1 MADTTLNAAI
11 SEVQATD
18 TGMSWLRLAIAI
30 PVGAAITFSL
40 FILMTILIA
49 TGEKAFDEKD
59 KGPSI
64 DFVRV
69 KRDER
74 SDTLDRRLPQ
84 KLPPPVAPPP
94 PPMQQTAS
102 LRPTN
107 SGISMPVPEVGA
119 GAVLGGLS
127 LTAPTDGDIMPLVRV
142 APQYPQRAA
151 SQEIEGWVR
160 LMLTIAADGSVAEA
174 VIDDSDPKR
183 IFDRAARRAALKWK
197 YKPKIEDGIAVVR
210 TGVYTTIT
218 FQLER

>member
-1 MADTTLNAAI
+1 MADATINAAI
-11 SEVQATD
+11 SEAQATD
-18 TGMSWLRLAIAI
+18 AGMSWLRLGIAI

-69 KRDER
+69 KRDET
-74 SDTLDRRLPQ
+74 SDTTDRRLPQ

-107 SGISMPVPEVGA
+107 SGISMPVPDVGA
-119 GAVLGGLS
+119 GADLGGFS

-142 APQYPQRAA
+142 APQYPQRAL
-151 SQEIEGWVR
+151 SQEISGWVD
-160 LMLTIAADGSVAEA
+160 LELTIGPDGNVQEA
-174 VIDDSDPKR
+174 VVVNAQPKR
-183 IFDRAARRAALKWK
+183 IFDRAARRAAMKWK
-197 YKPKIEDGIAVVR
+197 YKPKVEDGIAVVR
-210 TGVYTTIT
+210 YGVRTRIT
-218 FQLER
+218 FAGQ

>member
-1 MADTTLNAAI
+1 MADATVNSVIGET
-11 SEVQATD
+11 QATD
-18 TGMSWLRLAIAI
+18 AGVSWFRIALAI
-30 PVGAAITFSL
+30 PVGALVTFGL
-40 FILMTILIA
+40 FTLMTILIA
-49 TGEKAFDEKD
+49 TGEKAYKD
-59 KGPSI
+59 LSDSQSI
-64 DFVRV
+64 NFVRV
-69 KRDER
+69 KRDESSQAQER
-74 SDTLDRRLPQ
+74 DRPQ
-84 KLPPPVAPPP
+84 QLPPPAAPPP
-94 PPMQQTAS
+94 PPMQQTAALKPS
-102 LRPTN
+102 N
-107 SGISMPVPEVGA
+107 SGVAMPIPEVASGV
-119 GAVLGGLS
+119 GMGGFNLS
-127 LTAPTDGDIMPLVRV
+127 APTDGDIMPLVRV

>member
-84 KLPPPVAPPP
+84 KLPPPVAHRHHPCSRPPACGQP
-94 PPMQQTAS
+94 VQAS
-102 LRPTN
+102 PCLYRKL
-107 SGISMPVPEVGA
+107 A
-119 GAVLGGLS
+119 LA
-127 LTAPTDGDIMPLVRV
+127 RF
-142 APQYPQRAA
+142 
-151 SQEIEGWVR
+151 
-160 LMLTIAADGSVAEA
+160 SVA
-174 VIDDSDPKR
+174 
-183 IFDRAARRAALKWK
+183 
-197 YKPKIEDGIAVVR
+197 
-210 TGVYTTIT
+210 
-218 FQLER
+218 